1 MSFKKIKEK
10 LEVKYHSDVK
20 DIEFLIDKKEFNN
33 KNDMIHLLKYGL
45 NQHYKDKNL
54 TFTLISIVIAVIS
67 IIFSLNNI
75 QIMFAIILGSLS
87 GVLIILSLI
96 HYILVSISVSKY
108 NKIKRYIYI
117 LENNMYINEN

>member
-10 LEVKYHSDVK
+10 LEVKYHADVK
-20 DIEFLIDKKEFNN
+20 KIKFLSRKKDFNN
-33 KNDMIHLLKYGL
+33 NDVINLLKYGL
-45 NQHYKDKNL
+45 NQYYKDKNL
-54 TFTLISIVIAVIS
+54 SFTLISIVIAVIS

-75 QIMFAIILGSLS
+75 QIVFAIILGSLS

-117 LENNMYINEN
+117 LENNMYINED

>member
-10 LEVKYHSDVK
+10 LEVKYHADVK
-20 DIEFLIDKKEFNN
+20 EIKFLSRKKDFNN
-33 KNDMIHLLKYGL
+33 NDVINLLKYGL
-45 NQHYKDKNL
+45 NQYYKDKNL
-54 TFTLISIVIAVIS
+54 SFTLISIVIAVIS

-75 QIMFAIILGSLS
+75 QIVFAIILGSLS